1 VKHIA
6 QDLRRNQT
14 DAERLLWARLRDRQ
28 FHGFKFRRQTALGP
42 YIVDFAC
49 LEPKLVIE
57 VDGGQHAEQAPKD
70 AARTGYLEALGYR
83 VIRFWNDEVL
93 RDPDAV
99 LEEIGRG
106 LIEIPSPCPLPEGEG
121 KKEIALPEGEGRK
134 AEGFPAERGGENGG
148 YPVESGKGKENR
160 GVSYERRS
168 RPTGPANLPEA

>member
-6 QDLRRNQT
+6 RDLRRNQT
-14 DAERLLWARLRDRQ
+14 DAERLLWARLRARRLC
-28 FHGFKFRRQTALGP
+28 GLKFRRQEVLGT
-42 YIVDFAC
+42 YVVDFAC

-99 LEEIGRG
+99 LEEIGRV
-106 LIEIPSPCPLPEGEG
+106 LIEIPSPYPLPEGEG
-121 KKEIALPEGEGRK
+121 GKEMALPEE
-134 AEGFPAERGGENGG
+134 
-148 YPVESGKGKENR
+148 KEDR
-160 GVSYERRS
+160 
-168 RPTGPANLPEA
+168 

>member
-1 VKHIA
+1 MKHIA

-14 DAERLLWARLRDRQ
+14 DAERLLWARLRDRR

-93 RDPDAV
+93 RELDAV
-99 LEEIGRG
+99 LEEIGRV
-106 LIEIPSPCPLPEGEG
+106 LIEIPSPYP
-121 KKEIALPEGEGRK
+121 LPEGEGRK
-134 AEGFPAERGGENGG
+134 AGSSPRGRI
-148 YPVESGKGKENR
+148 KE
-160 GVSYERRS
+160 
-168 RPTGPANLPEA
+168 PEAFPQREAEKDIP